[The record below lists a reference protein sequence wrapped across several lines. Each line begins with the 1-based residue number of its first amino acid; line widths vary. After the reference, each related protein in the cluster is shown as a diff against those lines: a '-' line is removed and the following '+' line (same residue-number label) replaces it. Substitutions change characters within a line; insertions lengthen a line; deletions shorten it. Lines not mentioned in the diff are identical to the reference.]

1 MQKIVICNTIETVEK
16 INLNILLRELCQ
28 NTGFLWPIFSR
39 SYHTETSPLI
49 CYANQWTGFYV
60 VNSGKNGPDKTRIL
74 EYFTQCLTKMV
85 FFHCILKHVN
95 MTVKEHREFFLLL
108 IIRLFIDRDF
118 HCQLFI
124 LKMVKGKLD
133 ICRKNCQAIN
143 WETNCFEKGMSTLAK
158 KQFAE
163 QKGCFGRILSYWYF
177 DSPSFYPEVQV
188 KNKTTLYLNLL
199 Q

>member
-1 MQKIVICNTIETVEK
+1 MNWF
-16 INLNILLRELCQ
+16 LCGKFGKKWARQ
-28 NTGFLWPIFSR
+28 NPYSGI
-39 SYHTETSPLI
+39 
-49 CYANQWTGFYV
+49 FYV
-60 VNSGKNGPDKTRIL
+60 VFDKN
-74 EYFTQCLTKMV
+74 V

-95 MTVKEHREFFLLL
+95 MTVKEHREFFLLI

-188 KNKTTLYLNLL
+188 KNKTALYLNPL

>member
-1 MQKIVICNTIETVEK
+1 M
-16 INLNILLRELCQ
+16 
-28 NTGFLWPIFSR
+28 
-39 SYHTETSPLI
+39 
-49 CYANQWTGFYV
+49 

-74 EYFTQCLTKMV
+74 EYSRQCLTKM
-85 FFHCILKHVN
+85 FFFTAYWSMRIWQLKN
-95 MTVKEHREFFLLL
+95 TVSFFLLL

-188 KNKTTLYLNLL
+188 KNKTALYLNPL

>member
-16 INLNILLRELCQ
+16 YQSQYFITWIMPEYGFSLTYIFPFLPYRNQSTDLLCKSMNWFLCGKFGKKWARQ
-28 NTGFLWPIFSR
+28 NPYSGIF
-39 SYHTETSPLI
+39 
-49 CYANQWTGFYV
+49 YAVFD
-60 VNSGKNGPDKTRIL
+60 KN
-74 EYFTQCLTKMV
+74 V
-85 FFHCILKHVN
+85 FFTAYWSMRIWQLKN
-95 MTVKEHREFFLLL
+95 TVSFFLLL

-163 QKGCFGRILSYWYF
+163 QKGCFGRILPYWYF

>member
-1 MQKIVICNTIETVEK
+1 MPEYGFSLTYIFPFLPYRNQSTD
-16 INLNILLRELCQ
+16 LLCKSMNWFLCGKFGKKWARQ
-28 NTGFLWPIFSR
+28 NPYSGI
-39 SYHTETSPLI
+39 
-49 CYANQWTGFYV
+49 FYV
-60 VNSGKNGPDKTRIL
+60 VFDKN
-74 EYFTQCLTKMV
+74 V

-95 MTVKEHREFFLLL
+95 MTVKEHREFFLLI

-163 QKGCFGRILSYWYF
+163 QKGCFGRILSY
-177 DSPSFYPEVQV
+177 
-188 KNKTTLYLNLL
+188 
-199 Q
+199 